1 MIFALIRT
9 PLHDGKDSWR
19 GGVAK
24 DAAKKKG
31 AKVAKDEVEPLVL
44 DDDWIA
50 EHARQV
56 SISSWCDFKDFERKE
71 ELLFSYKKYA

>member
-9 PLHDGKDSWR
+9 PLHDGKSAWR
-19 GGVAK
+19 GGVGGSGVAK
-24 DAAKKKG
+24 DAAKRKG
-31 AKVAKDEVEPLVL
+31 TKVAKDEVEPLVL

-56 SISSWCDFKDFERKE
+56 SISS
-71 ELLFSYKKYA
+71 